1 MGKGMLWL
9 AILVNERKYLWAQWD
24 PMLARVSP
32 ASKTYCCAAQR
43 GGRKW
48 VEVGGRSLLWE
59 RCSYGC

>member
-32 ASKTYCCAAQR
+32 ASKTYCSAAER
-43 GGRKW
+43 GGR
-48 VEVGGRSLLWE
+48 R
-59 RCSYGC
+59 